1 MRSDAETVLG
11 RYRLGEA
18 IGAGGMGTVFRGYDE
33 VLGREVA
40 VKLLREELAADERS
54 LTRFRQEARIA
65 ASLSHPGIASVY
77 DFAEEAGRPAI
88 VMELLDGQD
97 LHTMLGREG
106 PMESHRVAGIL
117 AQAADALAY
126 AHGLG
131 AVHRDVK
138 PANIF
143 FTHSGAVKIT
153 DFGVAYAAGANQLT
167 TTGALIGTPDY
178 LSPEQVRGQRATA
191 ASDIYS
197 LGCVAYQMVTGSVPF
212 GGDNSIAAATARLD
226 APVPSAR
233 AHNPAVDP
241 DLDAVIARSLA
252 TEPRDRFP
260 SAAAM
265 ARALRSAAGVTGNT
279 APMGLPTETGP
290 LTVPLMFGPPTAVE
304 APPPAQ
310 APAPPPAPAAAPAP
324 APAPAPAQAT
334 PPWGAVPPPAG
345 APVLPP
351 RRRRRLAWLWVALLV
366 VFMAG
371 LSLDIVRSWQRM
383 NAPRAIPS
391 WAGMSYETASA
402 EARGM
407 GFGVVRSD
415 ASSPVTA
422 GQVLATSPAAGAMLK
437 RGATVTFTV
446 SLGNQAQV
454 PDVTSQS
461 VNNATSTLEA
471 KGFHVVVSTQT
482 VPGSVDGQVAAQDPP
497 ANAVVAKGATVTL
510 TQTTVPQPSPTP
522 TVDNPGQ
529 SLLCTLLGAGCPE
542 TPTPT
547 PTPARRHGGGNG

>member
-18 IGAGGMGTVFRGYDE
+18 IGAGGMGTVLRGYDD

-54 LTRFRQEARIA
+54 LARFRQEARIA

-77 DFAEEAGRPAI
+77 DFADEAGRPAI

-97 LHTMLGREG
+97 LHTILEREG
-106 PMESHRVAGIL
+106 PMEPRRLAGIL

-143 FTHSGAVKIT
+143 LTRSGAVKIT

-178 LSPEQVRGQRATA
+178 LSPEQVRGHRATA

-197 LGCVAYQMVTGSVPF
+197 LGCVAFQMVTGNAPF
-212 GGDNSIAAATARLD
+212 AGDNSIAAATARLD
-226 APVPSAR
+226 APAPSAR
-233 AHNPAVDP
+233 SVNPAVAP
-241 DLDAVIARSLA
+241 DLDAVISRSLA
-252 TEPRDRFP
+252 EEPRERFP

-279 APMGLPTETGP
+279 APMGLPMESGP
-290 LTVPLMFGPPTAVE
+290 GTVPLTFGPPTVVE
-304 APPPAQ
+304 APPGAPPTPPA
-310 APAPPPAPAAAPAP
+310 APPP
-324 APAPAPAQAT
+324 
-334 PPWGAVPPPAG
+334 WVPPPVVG
-345 APVLPP
+345 PVLPSSSP
-351 RRRRRLAWLWVALLV
+351 RRRHRLAWLWVTLLV
-366 VFMAG
+366 VFLAG

-383 NAPRAIPS
+383 NAPRVIPS
-391 WAGMSYETASA
+391 WAGMSYDSASA
-402 EARGM
+402 DARQM
-407 GFGVVRSD
+407 GFGVARSD
-415 ASSPVTA
+415 ASSPVAA
-422 GQVLATSPAAGAMLK
+422 GQVLASSPAAGAKLK
-437 RGATVTFTV
+437 RGKTVTFTV
-446 SLGNQAQV
+446 SLGNQAPV
-454 PDVTSQS
+454 PDVSSKS
-461 VNNATSTLEA
+461 VSDATAILEA
-471 KGFHVVVSTQT
+471 KGFHVVVSSQT

-497 ANAVVAKGATVTL
+497 ANALVAKGATVTL
-510 TQTTVPQPSPTP
+510 TQTAVPQPSPT
-522 TVDNPGQ
+522 
-529 SLLCTLLGAGCPE
+529 SLDSQNLL
-542 TPTPT
+542 
-547 PTPARRHGGGNG
+547 

>member
-1 MRSDAETVLG
+1 MRSDAGTVLG

-40 VKLLREELAADERS
+40 VKLLRGELAADERS

-97 LHTMLGREG
+97 LHTMLEREG
-106 PMESHRVAGIL
+106 PMESHRVAAIL

-143 FTHSGAVKIT
+143 LTHSGAVKIT
-153 DFGVAYAAGANQLT
+153 DFGVAHAAGANQLT

-191 ASDIYS
+191 ASDVYS

-233 AHNPAVDP
+233 ARNPAVDP

-252 TEPRDRFP
+252 SEPRDRFP

-290 LTVPLMFGPPTAVE
+290 LTVPLVVGPPTAVD

-310 APAPPPAPAAAPAP
+310 EAAPPPAPPPAPAPAP
-324 APAPAPAQAT
+324 AT
-334 PPWGAVPPPAG
+334 PPWGAVPPPPPAE
-345 APVLPP
+345 ATVLVP
-351 RRRRRLAWLWVALLV
+351 RRRHRLAWLWVVLLV

-402 EARGM
+402 EAWGM
-407 GFGVVRSD
+407 GFRAVRSD
-415 ASSPVTA
+415 ASSPVAA

-461 VNNATSTLEA
+461 VNDATTILEA
-471 KGFHVVVSTQT
+471 KGFHVVVSPET

-497 ANAVVAKGATVTL
+497 ANAVVARGATVTL
-510 TQTTVPQPSPTP
+510 TQTAVPEASPTP
-522 TVDNPGQ
+522 TPDNPGQ
-529 SLLCTLLGAGCPE
+529 SLLCALLGAGCPD
-542 TPTPT
+542 T
-547 PTPARRHGGGNG
+547 PTPAPGHKHGGGNN

>member
-1 MRSDAETVLG
+1 MRSDAECVLG
-11 RYRLGEA
+11 RYRLGET
-18 IGAGGMGTVFRGYDE
+18 IGAGGMGTVLRGYDE

-77 DFAEEAGRPAI
+77 DFADQSGRPAI

-97 LHTMLGREG
+97 LHTMLLREG

-143 FTHSGAVKIT
+143 LTRSGMVKIT
-153 DFGVAYAAGANQLT
+153 DFGVAYAASANQLT

-178 LSPEQVRGQRATA
+178 LSPEQVRGHRATA

-197 LGCVAYQMVTGSVPF
+197 LGCVAFQMVTGSPPF

-226 APVPSAR
+226 ALPPSAR
-233 AHNPAVDP
+233 TLNPNVDP
-241 DLDAVIARSLA
+241 HLDAIIARSLA
-252 TEPRDRFP
+252 AEPRDRFP

-290 LTVPLMFGPPTAVE
+290 LTVPLAVGPPTAVE
-304 APPPAQ
+304 AP
-310 APAPPPAPAAAPAP
+310 APGVPAPAH
-324 APAPAPAQAT
+324 
-334 PPWGAVPPPAG
+334 PPPEVPPPAWATPP
-345 APVLPP
+345 APGGPPVPPPVAGPLP
-351 RRRRRLAWLWVALLV
+351 RRRHRLAWLWVALLV

-371 LSLDIVRSWQRM
+371 LSFDIVRSWQRM
-383 NAPRAIPS
+383 NAPKVIPS
-391 WAGMSYETASA
+391 WAGMSYDAASA
-402 EARGM
+402 QARGM
-407 GFGVVRSD
+407 GFRVVRSD
-415 ASSPVTA
+415 ASSPVAA
-422 GQVLATSPAAGAMLK
+422 GQVLATNPAAGGKLK
-437 RGATVTFTV
+437 RGKTVTFTV

-454 PDVTSQS
+454 PDVSSQS
-461 VNNATSTLEA
+461 VNDATTTLEA
-471 KGFHVVVSTQT
+471 KGFHVVVSPQT

-510 TQTTVPQPSPTP
+510 TQTAVPEPSPTP
-522 TVDNPGQ
+522 TPGFDNPGQ
-529 SLLCTLLGAGCPE
+529 SLLCQLLGAGCPA
-542 TPTPT
+542 T
-547 PTPARRHGGGNG
+547 PTPAPGHKHGGGNN

>member
-1 MRSDAETVLG
+1 MRSDAECVLG
-11 RYRLGEA
+11 RYRLGET
-18 IGAGGMGTVFRGYDE
+18 IGAGGMGTVVRGYDE

-77 DFAEEAGRPAI
+77 DFADQSGRPAI

-97 LHTMLGREG
+97 LHTMLLREG

-126 AHGLG
+126 AHLLG

-143 FTHSGAVKIT
+143 LTRSGTVKIT
-153 DFGVAYAAGANQLT
+153 DFGVAYAASANQLT

-197 LGCVAYQMVTGSVPF
+197 LGCVAFQMVTGSPPF
-212 GGDNSIAAATARLD
+212 AGDNSIAAATARLD
-226 APVPSAR
+226 APAPSAR
-233 AHNPAVDP
+233 ALNPSVDP
-241 DLDAVIARSLA
+241 HLDAVIARSLA
-252 TEPRDRFP
+252 AEPRDRFP

-290 LTVPLMFGPPTAVE
+290 LTVPMLVGPPTAVE
-304 APPPAQ
+304 APPPAPVPD
-310 APAPPPAPAAAPAP
+310 AAPPGPPGAAPAAPAR
-324 APAPAPAQAT
+324 AT
-334 PPWGAVPPPAG
+334 PPWGAVPPPPAG
-345 APVLPP
+345 PLPAP
-351 RRRRRLAWLWVALLV
+351 RRRHRLAWLWVALLV

-371 LSLDIVRSWQRM
+371 LSFDIVRSWQRM
-383 NAPRAIPS
+383 NAPKVIPS
-391 WAGMSYETASA
+391 WAGMSYDAASGQ
-402 EARGM
+402 ARGM
-407 GFGVVRSD
+407 GFRVVRSD
-415 ASSPVTA
+415 ASSPVAA
-422 GQVLATSPAAGAMLK
+422 GQVLATNPAAGGKLK
-437 RGATVTFTV
+437 RGKTVTFTV

-454 PDVTSQS
+454 PDVSSQS
-461 VNNATSTLEA
+461 VNDATTTLEA
-471 KGFHVVVSTQT
+471 KGFHVVVSPQT
-482 VPGSVDGQVAAQDPP
+482 VPGTVDGQVAAQDPP

-510 TQTTVPQPSPTP
+510 TQTAVPEPPNPTP
-522 TVDNPGQ
+522 GFDNPAQ
-529 SLLCTLLGAGCPE
+529 SLLCQLLGAGCPA
-542 TPTPT
+542 T
-547 PTPARRHGGGNG
+547 PTPAPGHKHGGGNN

>member
-1 MRSDAETVLG
+1 MRSDAECVLG
-11 RYRLGEA
+11 RYRLGET
-18 IGAGGMGTVFRGYDE
+18 IGAGGMGTVVRGYDE

-77 DFAEEAGRPAI
+77 DFADQSGRPAI

-97 LHTMLGREG
+97 LHTMLLREG

-143 FTHSGAVKIT
+143 LTRSGMVKIT
-153 DFGVAYAAGANQLT
+153 DFGVAYAASANQLT

-178 LSPEQVRGQRATA
+178 LSPEQVRGHRATA

-197 LGCVAYQMVTGSVPF
+197 LGCVAFQMVTGSPPF

-226 APVPSAR
+226 ALPPSAR
-233 AHNPAVDP
+233 TLNPNVDP
-241 DLDAVIARSLA
+241 HLDAIIARSLA
-252 TEPRDRFP
+252 AEPRDRFP

-290 LTVPLMFGPPTAVE
+290 LTVPLVVGPPTAVE
-304 APPPAQ
+304 AP
-310 APAPPPAPAAAPAP
+310 APGVPAPAH
-324 APAPAPAQAT
+324 
-334 PPWGAVPPPAG
+334 PPPEVPPPAWATPP
-345 APVLPP
+345 APGGPPVPPPVAGPLP
-351 RRRRRLAWLWVALLV
+351 RRRHRLAWLWVALLV

-371 LSLDIVRSWQRM
+371 LSFDIVRSWQRM
-383 NAPRAIPS
+383 NAPKVIPS
-391 WAGMSYETASA
+391 WAGMSYDAASA
-402 EARGM
+402 QARGM
-407 GFGVVRSD
+407 GFRVVRSD
-415 ASSPVTA
+415 ASSLVAA
-422 GQVLATSPAAGAMLK
+422 GQVLATNPAAGGKLK
-437 RGATVTFTV
+437 RGNTVTFTV

-454 PDVTSQS
+454 PDVSSQS
-461 VNNATSTLEA
+461 VNDATTTLEA
-471 KGFHVVVSTQT
+471 KGFHVVVSPQT

-510 TQTTVPQPSPTP
+510 TQTAVPEPSPTP
-522 TVDNPGQ
+522 TPGFDNPGQ
-529 SLLCTLLGAGCPE
+529 SLLCQLLGAGCPA

-547 PTPARRHGGGNG
+547 PGHKHGGGNN

>member
-1 MRSDAETVLG
+1 MKSEAGVPMGHAGPQTVLG

-18 IGAGGMGTVFRGYDE
+18 IGAGGMGTVLRGHDE

-54 LTRFRQEARIA
+54 LARFRQEARIA

-77 DFAEEAGRPAI
+77 DFADEAGRPAI
-88 VMELLDGQD
+88 VMELLDGHD
-97 LHTMLGREG
+97 LHTILEREG
-106 PMESHRVAGIL
+106 PMEPRRLAGIL

-143 FTHSGAVKIT
+143 LTRSGAVKIT
-153 DFGVAYAAGANQLT
+153 DFGVAHAAGANQLT

-197 LGCVAYQMVTGSVPF
+197 LGCVAFQLVTGTVPF
-212 GGDNSIAAATARLD
+212 AGDNSIAAATARLD
-226 APVPSAR
+226 APAPSAR
-233 AHNPAVDP
+233 SLNPAVAP
-241 DLDAVIARSLA
+241 DLDVVISRSLA
-252 TEPRDRFP
+252 EEPRDRFP

-279 APMGLPTETGP
+279 APMGLPMESGP
-290 LTVPLMFGPPTAVE
+290 GTVPLTFGPPTVVE
-304 APPPAQ
+304 PPPGAPPTPPA
-310 APAPPPAPAAAPAP
+310 APPA
-324 APAPAPAQAT
+324 
-334 PPWGAVPPPAG
+334 WGPPPVVG
-345 APVLPP
+345 PVGPVLQPGSP
-351 RRRRRLAWLWVALLV
+351 RRRHRLTWLWVTLLIL
-366 VFMAG
+366 FLAG

-383 NAPRAIPS
+383 NAPRVVPS
-391 WAGMSYETASA
+391 WAGMSYDAASA
-402 EARGM
+402 DARRM
-407 GFGVVRSD
+407 GFGVARSD
-415 ASSPVTA
+415 VSSPVAA
-422 GQVLATSPAAGAMLK
+422 GQVLASTPGAASLLK
-437 RGATVTFTV
+437 RGKTVTFTV
-446 SLGNQAQV
+446 SLGNQAPV
-454 PDVTSQS
+454 PDVSSKS
-461 VNNATSTLEA
+461 VNDATTILKA

-510 TQTTVPQPSPTP
+510 TQTAVPQPSPTSF
-522 TVDNPGQ
+522 GSQ
-529 SLLCTLLGAGCPE
+529 SLLCALLGAGCPA
-542 TPTPT
+542 TPSPGTPG
-547 PTPARRHGGGNG
+547 PPGRGGGND

>member
-18 IGAGGMGTVFRGYDE
+18 IGAGGMGTVLRGYDD

-77 DFAEEAGRPAI
+77 DFADEAGRPAI

-97 LHTMLGREG
+97 LHTILEREG
-106 PMESHRVAGIL
+106 PMEPRRLAGIL

-143 FTHSGAVKIT
+143 LTRSGAVKIT

-178 LSPEQVRGQRATA
+178 LSPEQVRGHRATA

-197 LGCVAYQMVTGSVPF
+197 LGCVAFQMVTGNAPF
-212 GGDNSIAAATARLD
+212 AGDNSIAAATARLD
-226 APVPSAR
+226 APAPSAR
-233 AHNPAVDP
+233 SVNPAVAP
-241 DLDAVIARSLA
+241 DLDAVISRSLA
-252 TEPRDRFP
+252 EEPRERFP

-279 APMGLPTETGP
+279 APMGLPMESGP
-290 LTVPLMFGPPTAVE
+290 GTVPLTFGPPTVVE
-304 APPPAQ
+304 APPGAPPTPPA
-310 APAPPPAPAAAPAP
+310 APPP
-324 APAPAPAQAT
+324 
-334 PPWGAVPPPAG
+334 WVPPPVVG
-345 APVLPP
+345 PVLPSASP
-351 RRRRRLAWLWVALLV
+351 RRRHRLAWLWVTLLV
-366 VFMAG
+366 VFLAG

-383 NAPRAIPS
+383 NAPRVIPS
-391 WAGMSYETASA
+391 WAGMSYDSASA
-402 EARGM
+402 DARQM
-407 GFGVVRSD
+407 GFGVARSD
-415 ASSPVTA
+415 ASSPVAA
-422 GQVLATSPAAGAMLK
+422 GQVLASSPAAGAKLK
-437 RGATVTFTV
+437 RGKTVTFTV
-446 SLGNQAQV
+446 SLGNQSPV
-454 PDVTSQS
+454 PDVSSKS
-461 VNNATSTLEA
+461 VSDATAILEA
-471 KGFHVVVSTQT
+471 KGFHVVVSSQT
-482 VPGSVDGQVAAQDPP
+482 VPGSVDGQIAAQDPP
-497 ANAVVAKGATVTL
+497 ANALVAKGATVTL
-510 TQTTVPQPSPTP
+510 TQTAVPQPSPTSF
-522 TVDNPGQ
+522 DSQN
-529 SLLCTLLGAGCPE
+529 LLCTLLGAGCPA
-542 TPTPT
+542 
-547 PTPARRHGGGNG
+547 TPAPKAPKGRGGGND